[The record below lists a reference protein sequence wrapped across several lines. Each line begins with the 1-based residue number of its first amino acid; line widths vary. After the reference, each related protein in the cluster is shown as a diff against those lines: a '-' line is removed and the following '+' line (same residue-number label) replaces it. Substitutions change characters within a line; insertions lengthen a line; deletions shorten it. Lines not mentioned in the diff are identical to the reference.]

1 MKKIAVGCLL
11 AAGILVFSGCGDSSG
26 RGDSDGEGLALTPH
40 EEIVK
45 ELYSLLMEGAD
56 RQKFDT
62 FAKKHWDEKELDQE
76 YPKEGDK
83 VWKKVFPTV
92 AKAKKSVRTEV
103 VKTDS
108 DYRGNVPYSV
118 VKATVNDESVP
129 ALYFVVKGRDKESS
143 KIVDIAPYTMA
154 FSRFYRFSEG
164 KK

>member
-1 MKKIAVGCLL
+1 MQLTQIVNGQVTELILCEECAKKKGLFDPQSL
-11 AAGILVFSGCGDSSG
+11 AFAEKFFPEELKKKV
-26 RGDSDGEGLALTPH
+26 

-62 FAKKHWDEKELDQE
+62 FAKKHWDEKELDRE
-76 YPKEGDK
+76 YPKERDK

-118 VKATVNDESVP
+118 VKEI
-129 ALYFVVKGRDKESS
+129 L
-143 KIVDIAPYTMA
+143 
-154 FSRFYRFSEG
+154 
-164 KK
+164 